1 MAKNKTIREI
11 RELITE
17 KKISCMELA
26 VEKIKRIK
34 KEDPKI
40 NSFITITENEAY
52 AKAKTLDDHLAKNS
66 DEALGMYPLL
76 GIPIGY
82 KDIFLTKGIRT
93 TAGAKLLNDY
103 VPQYSATVVERLEK
117 AGVMMMGKLNCD
129 AWAHGS
135 SGENSD
141 FGATCNPHNRDF
153 VAGGSSSGSAAS
165 VASDFCTIA
174 TATDTCGS
182 TRLPANY
189 CGVVGLKPTYG
200 VISRYGV
207 IAMASS
213 LDTVGVMAN
222 SVEDSQTVFEIL
234 MGEDKH
240 DATLLRQGFE
250 GRGTKTIGLPK
261 EFFEKGLDP
270 EIAKNIDRA
279 VAVFT
284 KLGYKIIDVSLPHT
298 KYGIS
303 VYYIIQ
309 PAEVSSNLA
318 RFDGV
323 RFGADR
329 SAFSAEAKRRII
341 LGTYVLSLDYHD
353 AYYKKAM
360 EVKAIIVDEV
370 ETVFA
375 KTADFLL
382 APVSP
387 GLPFKIGEK
396 VSDPLSL
403 YLMDVYAATANLSGI
418 PSLALPFGTSIKGL
432 PMGFQLMGPKF
443 SEQELF
449 TIGRQFENFVLSCT
463 PCHSREGGNL
473 YKQKTKTWIPHQVR
487 DDSRK
492 GGNDKGKI

>member
-1 MAKNKTIREI
+1 MEH
-11 RELITE
+11 LE
-17 KKISCMELA
+17 K
-26 VEKIKRIK
+26 IK

-40 NSFITITENEAY
+40 NSFITTTEDEAY
-52 AKAKTLDDHLAKNS
+52 AKAKVLDDHLANNPT
-66 DEALGMYPLL
+66 EALGMYPLL
-76 GIPIGY
+76 GVPVGY

-93 TAGAKLLNDY
+93 TAGAKLLNNY
-103 VPQYSATVVERLEK
+103 IPQYSATVVERLEK
-117 AGVMMMGKLNCD
+117 AGTMMMGKLNCD

-141 FGATCNPHNRDF
+141 FGATRNPANRDF

-165 VASDFCTIA
+165 VACGFCTIS

-200 VISRYGV
+200 VISRYGI

-213 LDTVGVMAN
+213 LDTVGVIAN
-222 SVEDSQTVFEIL
+222 NVEDTQTVYEIL
-234 MGEDKH
+234 AGEDKY
-240 DATLLRQGFE
+240 DATLHKAVPLHTQG
-250 GRGTKTIGLPK
+250 RRLSKPQTIGLPK
-261 EFFEKGLDP
+261 EFFEKGLDR
-270 EIAKNIDRA
+270 EIAKKIEE
-279 VAVFT
+279 VAIVF
-284 KLGYKIIDVSLPHT
+284 KKMGCNVVDVSLPHT
-298 KYGIS
+298 KYAIS

-323 RFGADR
+323 RFGSDR
-329 SAFSAEAKRRII
+329 SAFSAEAVRRIM
-341 LGTYVLSLDYHD
+341 LGTYVLSSDYHD

-360 EVKAIIVDEV
+360 EVKAVIVDEV

-375 KTADFLL
+375 SKVDFLL

-418 PSLALPFGTSIKGL
+418 PSLALPFGTSVKGL

-449 TIGRQFENFVLSCT
+449 AIGRQFEKET
-463 PCHSREGGNL
+463 
-473 YKQKTKTWIPHQVR
+473 Q
-487 DDSRK
+487 
-492 GGNDKGKI
+492 